1 MGRPYSFAPG
11 PRLAIVGSS
20 LGGTRMSLWE
30 TMNFTPRGEKRDL
43 ASMAEEIDHLSMLV
57 KALATLC
64 HQHGVFT
71 EKQFEEMRDFIDL
84 QDGVLD
90 GKAKSEFKPRVC
102 PKCKKKVSPSAKKC
116 MWCEAALA

>member
-1 MGRPYSFAPG
+1 
-11 PRLAIVGSS
+11 
-20 LGGTRMSLWE
+20 MSLWE

-43 ASMAEEIDHLSMLV
+43 ASLSEEIDHLSMLV
-57 KALATLC
+57 KGLATLC
-64 HQHGVFT
+64 HQHGVFN

-90 GKAKSEFKPRVC
+90 GKAKSEFKPQVC

-116 MWCEAALA
+116 MWCEAALK